1 MVSCG
6 VLGRCSYS
14 LDGGNSE
21 QRETEQRD
29 AGGQGR
35 GRGPHSS
42 RASSHVGLFN
52 WFETLPSSLSSP
64 CFPATYAGA
73 CECAYM
79 YIHTPATSLI
89 GLRPFL
95 GWLPLVLNLLSSL

>member
-1 MVSCG
+1 MSKGRQSREMQVGREGAG
-6 VLGRCSYS
+6 VLT
-14 LDGGNSE
+14 LAE
-21 QRETEQRD
+21 LL
-29 AGGQGR
+29 
-35 GRGPHSS
+35 
-42 RASSHVGLFN
+42 SHVGLFN